1 MSSETLQI
9 CFSPEDDVKLAELV
23 SKHPSLF
30 NAEHELYKDQV
41 VRENV
46 WNQISSE
53 LKKNGKLYYSL

>member
-1 MSSETLQI
+1 MF
-9 CFSPEDDVKLAELV
+9 CKLAELV

-46 WNQISSE
+46 WNQISNE
-53 LKKNGKLYYSL
+53 LKKNGKLYYNL